1 MIRSLL
7 STGARRPA
15 WWLGLLLWLRLGLP
29 GRAAEYQPLPPAP
42 TPGLAADGWLLHD
55 TGRNRLILYLPGY
68 HAPTHAYYQ
77 WVRLRAGQ
85 PLLVAFAAQTGLS
98 ILVDNKLLFTAPR
111 AGSYTVN
118 LARALPLSSQVTTA
132 HLLAVWQPDGYPALG
147 SFAVVPA
154 ASLAAP
160 KTSASAA
167 QQPQSV
173 AFDRASPRLATLQ
186 NQPLLLGLLLVGL
199 LYGAVRSAYPAGLA
213 RVLQVGDLFGPAA
226 DAQNFLVRPAFTLL
240 NLILVLL
247 FALSLSLLLTAL
259 HTDFSSLPLVNQL
272 LKLPESATLLR
283 VLLYA
288 GLIVAFIIGKF
299 LLVEAL
305 SYIFDLRLL
314 TNTHYREFL
323 RTTLLVG
330 LLVPIV
336 LLLYLSLNAYW
347 SPIVSLANGFVLILL
362 TVTVL
367 RVARTLHQ
375 QASLLNLHLFAYLC
389 ATEILPLAVL
399 VKLIVFTYAA

>member
-1 MIRSLL
+1 MRCLL
-7 STGARRPA
+7 FAGAKQPA
-15 WWLGLLLWLRLGLP
+15 WWLGLLLWLGLGLP

-55 TGRNRLILYLPGY
+55 VGRNRLILYLPGY

-77 WVRLRAGQ
+77 WVRLRAGR
-85 PLLVAFAAQTGLS
+85 PLVVAFVAQAGLS
-98 ILVDNKLLFTAPR
+98 ILVDNKLLFTATR
-111 AGSYTVN
+111 AGSYTIN
-118 LARALPLSSQVTTA
+118 LARALPVSSQALTA

-147 SFAVVPA
+147 SFTVVPA
-154 ASLAAP
+154 AVLPAIKEP
-160 KTSASAA
+160 INVA
-167 QQPQSV
+167 QQPKPV
-173 AFDRASPRLATLQ
+173 VVDHAAPRLATLQ

-213 RVLQVGDLFGPAA
+213 RVLQVGDWFGPAA

-288 GLIVAFIIGKF
+288 GLIVAFIISKF

-314 TNTHYREFL
+314 TNVHYREFL
-323 RTTLLVG
+323 RTTLLIG
-330 LLVPIV
+330 LLVPAV

-347 SPIVSLANGFVLILL
+347 PPIVSLANGFVLIML
-362 TVTVL
+362 TVTGL

-375 QASLLNLHLFAYLC
+375 EASLLNLHLFAYLC

-399 VKLIVFTYAA
+399 LKLIVFTYAT